1 MSEISMH
8 NVAAR
13 CLVSAIVL
21 LAPGSLAAQDSAATT
36 PPPLF
41 TAPIPGRPLPKDD
54 DAEVRRK
61 LQSTADAWNNGNL
74 AGHVA
79 TYADS
84 AAFMTGRGPMIGR
97 EKIEASLR
105 RSFWREGKPVQ
116 TLRYEHVSVRA
127 LGRDYALM
135 TGRFVLSGG
144 GRADA
149 SGWFSLVWERGTKG
163 WQEIHDHSS

>member
-1 MSEISMH
+1 MREIPMH
-8 NVAAR
+8 SLAAR
-13 CLVSAIVL
+13 HLVCAFALI
-21 LAPGSLAAQDSAATT
+21 APGSLAAQDSAAT
-36 PPPLF
+36 PPAPLF
-41 TAPIPGRPLPKDD
+41 TSPIPGPRLAKDD

-61 LQSTADAWNNGNL
+61 LQSTADAWNNGVL
-74 AGHVA
+74 EGHVA

-97 EKIEASLR
+97 DKIEASLR
-105 RSFWREGKPVQ
+105 RSFWREGKPLQ

-144 GRADA
+144 GRAEA
-149 SGWFSLVWERGTKG
+149 SGWFSLVWERGPKG